1 MNEFILNEFTI
12 NSFSLNSFKVN
23 LFSNTVY
30 MTKVKKTKKPK
41 AKKVQKKVGKK
52 SVSSGIVGSARV
64 EKIDRRLRPTPPPK
78 LVKIDPMLYNPLKI
92 SDNQRSR
99 LISDVPI
106 RMFSGQE
113 TANLNRQ
120 FDILTSKEKQAEQK
134 IADLEKYSLR
144 NEINANLKDLNDKID
159 KLNNDPNKTMEEI
172 KKLQEKL
179 KIINRTIPKE
189 DTSLMILYESL
200 NERLDDIFEDLIND
214 EHDDFAKDYG
224 KDFIGD
230 KYVYTPRINLSEVKS
245 SNTLLD
251 DKIIKNSLVDE
262 AGIIANEIKSRRQAQ
277 SSDSESDFSVD
288 SLDDN

>member
-1 MNEFILNEFTI
+1 
-12 NSFSLNSFKVN
+12 
-23 LFSNTVY
+23 

-41 AKKVQKKVGKK
+41 AKKVGKK
-52 SVSSGIVGSARV
+52 SVSKTLVGSARV

-78 LVKIDPMLYNPLKI
+78 LIKVDPMLYNPLKI

-99 LISDVPI
+99 LISDPREPT
-106 RMFSGQE
+106 RMFTGQE
-113 TANLNRQ
+113 TGNFNRQ
-120 FDILTSKEKQAEQK
+120 FDILSSKEQQLESKLNELQK
-134 IADLEKYSLR
+134 NNLK
-144 NEINANLKDLNDKID
+144 NEINSNLRDLSDDINE
-159 KLNNDPNKTMEEI
+159 LNNDPTKTMEEI

-200 NERLDDIFEDLIND
+200 NERLDNIFEDLIND
-214 EHDDFAKDYG
+214 EHDDFAKEYG
-224 KDFIGD
+224 KDFTGD

-277 SSDSESDFSVD
+277 PSEDDFSID
-288 SLDDN
+288 SLDN

>member
-1 MNEFILNEFTI
+1 
-12 NSFSLNSFKVN
+12 
-23 LFSNTVY
+23 

-41 AKKVQKKVGKK
+41 AKKVGKK
-52 SVSSGIVGSARV
+52 SVSKTIVGSARV

-113 TANLNRQ
+113 TGNFNRQ
-120 FDILTSKEKQAEQK
+120 LDILTSKEQQLESKLLELQK
-134 IADLEKYSLR
+134 NNLK
-144 NEINANLKDLNDKID
+144 NEINANLRDLSNHINE
-159 KLNNDPNKTMEEI
+159 LNNDPNKTMEEI